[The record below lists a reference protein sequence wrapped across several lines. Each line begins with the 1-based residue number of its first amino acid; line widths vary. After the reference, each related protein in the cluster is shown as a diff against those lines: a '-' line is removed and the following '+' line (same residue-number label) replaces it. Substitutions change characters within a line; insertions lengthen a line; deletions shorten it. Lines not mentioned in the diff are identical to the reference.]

1 VVEEASSDW
10 APEAP
15 ELEPPLPCQSTTM
28 KSLGH
33 HLHSERGTAVVEFAI
48 IAPVLVALVIGILD
62 FSRALNYYNDL
73 TQLAG
78 QGARAAAINR
88 NPDETAIGSAPA
100 PCQNVTYSIQC
111 ELANVYTTSG
121 ELRGGVTAC
130 IPSLPA
136 AGQPVTVHM
145 TYTFKFFGLPL
156 GIHFGH
162 VQLSASSTQLFNQI
176 SPSFTAGD
184 QTGAPCS

>member
-1 VVEEASSDW
+1 MSRLW
-10 APEAP
+10 RR
-15 ELEPPLPCQSTTM
+15 LR
-28 KSLGH
+28 K
-33 HLHSERGTAVVEFAI
+33 SERGTAVVEFAL
-48 IAPVLVALVIGILD
+48 IAPVLFVLVIGVMD

-100 PCQNVTYSIQC
+100 PCNSASTHSIQC
-111 ELANVYTTSG
+111 ELANIYTTTP

-130 IPSLPA
+130 IPSVPA

-145 TYTFKFFGLPL
+145 TYTFKFLVLPL
-156 GIHFGH
+156 GLHLGR
-162 VQLSASSTQLFNQI
+162 VTLSASSTQLFNQLT
-176 SPSFTAGD
+176 PGFTAGD
-184 QTGAPCS
+184 QTGATCT